1 MRTEQSRTTETNN
14 ISKPVLK
21 ETEQKDITLTS
32 RLNPQRT
39 TMEQYAVEGKP
50 PPDII
55 TKYARFFKPKSKTHP
70 PPNKQTQMK
79 SQPPWQ
85 R

>member
-14 ISKPVLK
+14 IKKPVLK

-39 TMEQYAVEGKP
+39 TMEQYTVESKP

-55 TKYARFFKPKSKTHP
+55 TKYAKMF
-70 PPNKQTQMK
+70 
-79 SQPPWQ
+79 
-85 R
+85 